1 MNLQLYRCD
10 VDSLLQASERR
21 DISPLRFSGLDS
33 LGRER
38 LFGVN
43 LDEDFILEGQ
53 VTPPSP
59 LRLFDHLD
67 PPTYEELFEQNWKL
81 FASGDSDQELE
92 SSSKYVHKNVPK
104 NLDLLDSRKGNRFC
118 VLLNYPV
125 MCCTV
130 PEPTC
135 LTKVIETMVMYPS
148 PIKKVPKKRKR
159 KKWGRQKKSRPPGK
173 PEIMVSDDEN
183 NDDVEPEVEAPPEGI
198 VACEGFQKFYQSEQ
212 PTSPR
217 VLSAPSGVVP
227 PFAEHLGQYNESLL
241 LFLYI
246 QRHV

>member
-1 MNLQLYRCD
+1 
-10 VDSLLQASERR
+10 
-21 DISPLRFSGLDS
+21 
-33 LGRER
+33 
-38 LFGVN
+38 

-81 FASGDSDQELE
+81 FASGDSDQELK

-104 NLDLLDSRKGNRFC
+104 NLDLLDSRKGTRFC

-135 LTKVIETMVMYPS
+135 LTRVIQTMVMYPS
-148 PIKKVPKKRKR
+148 IKQVPKKRKR
-159 KKWGRQKKSRPPGK
+159 KNWGRQKKSRPPGT
-173 PEIMVSDDEN
+173 PETMVSDDEN

-198 VACEGFQKFYQSEQ
+198 VARKGFQEFYQSEQ
-212 PTSPR
+212 PVAESEPVRRNTGGHDTPWKSSLGMATSPR

-227 PFAEHLGQYNESLL
+227 SFPEHLGQYNGSFL
-241 LFLYI
+241 LFL
-246 QRHV
+246 